1 MRGGSIIMKNKKPQ
15 FENSYYDYE
24 GMPKTSNHSYTQ
36 KDLYEGMQQNP
47 NYPYT
52 QNERY
57 EGMQQNP
64 NYPYTQNERYDG
76 MQQNPNY
83 PYTQNERY
91 DGMQQNPNYP
101 YTQKD
106 LYEGMQ
112 QTPNYSYIKQELYEG
127 IKEIPDYPYT
137 EKEYRR
143 KRRAPRRK
151 LSFFSVFLCIVLSLT
166 AGFLG
171 SLGALC
177 IAGAQKDKVEQ
188 TTEDVLCK
196 DPENE
201 ILRPDPNPSIYG
213 SAGEDA
219 FAVSGVVNKVQDA
232 VVIIEGTILD
242 TSPLGQPITSTT
254 IGSGVIISSAGYIL
268 TCHHLVDGADSVNV
282 TLRNNKTYSAVLV
295 GSDEISDLAVLKI
308 SADEPLTHVVQ
319 GHSADLV
326 AGEQVVAIGNP
337 LGMPGGT
344 VTVGYISATE
354 REIEMSD
361 GSKITLIQTDTVMN
375 SGNSGG
381 GLFNLAGELIG
392 VFNAKYSASGVEGL
406 AFAIPI
412 DSAYSVQLDLMQYGY
427 VRGVIDHG
435 LMLLD
440 VTEENLAQYHNFY
453 GIEEIGVYVVESE
466 YATELK
472 IIDRIVSVNGIEVKT
487 VADFKKLLVDCKV
500 GDTITIVADRK
511 GETVMC
517 DLVLQEYV
525 PDRIKDLLQ

>member
-1 MRGGSIIMKNKKPQ
+1 MKNKKSQ

-24 GMPKTSNHSYTQ
+24 GIQKTPNYPYTQ
-36 KDLYEGMQQNP
+36 KEHYEGMQQNP
-47 NYPYT
+47 NYPYM
-52 QNERY
+52 QNDRY
-57 EGMQQNP
+57 E
-64 NYPYTQNERYDG
+64 
-76 MQQNPNY
+76 
-83 PYTQNERY
+83 
-91 DGMQQNPNYP
+91 GMQQNPNYP

-112 QTPNYSYIKQELYEG
+112 QNPNYPYTQKDLYEGMQQIPNYPYTQQELYEG
-127 IKEIPDYPYT
+127 MQQIPDYPYT
-137 EKEYRR
+137 EKELRR
-143 KRRAPRRK
+143 QRRASRRR

-177 IAGAQKDKVEQ
+177 IANAQKDKPEQ
-188 TTEDVLCK
+188 TTQDVLCD
-196 DPENE
+196 DPESE
-201 ILRPDPNPSIYG
+201 ISRPERDPSIYG

-219 FAVSGVVNKVQDA
+219 YAVSGVVNMVQDA
-232 VVIIEGTILD
+232 VVVIDVIIPG
-242 TSPLGQPITSTT
+242 TSPLGQPITAKSV
-254 IGSGVIISSAGYIL
+254 GSGVIISSEGYIL
-268 TCHHLVDGADSVNV
+268 TCHHVVDGASAINV
-282 TLRNNKTYSAVLV
+282 TLRNNKTYQAALV

-308 SADEPLTHVVQ
+308 FADEPLTHVVQ

-337 LGMPGGT
+337 LGTLGGT

-354 REIEMSD
+354 REIVMSD
-361 GSKITLIQTDTVMN
+361 GSKMTLIQTDTAIN

-392 VFNAKYSASGVEGL
+392 VVNAKYSASGVEGL

-435 LMLLD
+435 MTLLD
-440 VTEENLAQYHNFY
+440 ITEENLSQYHYFY
-453 GIEEIGVYVVESE
+453 GIDEIGVYVVESK
-466 YATELK
+466 YATDLENS
-472 IIDRIVSVNGIEVKT
+472 DRIISINGTDVTTI
-487 VADFKKLLVDCKV
+487 ADVKKLLAGCKV
-500 GDTITIVADRK
+500 GDTITIVADSK
-511 GETVMC
+511 GEIVVC

-525 PDRIKDLLQ
+525 PDRIKDALQ